1 LENDAKKARFWRVL
15 ASNPGDLSIVE
26 LGWIKRGGFAGAKE
40 GFAAEALWKAVLEG
54 EGHFVELEFCI
65 ILL

>member
-1 LENDAKKARFWRVL
+1 M
-15 ASNPGDLSIVE
+15 LSWGGLSE
-26 LGWIKRGGFAGAKE
+26 AGFAGAKE